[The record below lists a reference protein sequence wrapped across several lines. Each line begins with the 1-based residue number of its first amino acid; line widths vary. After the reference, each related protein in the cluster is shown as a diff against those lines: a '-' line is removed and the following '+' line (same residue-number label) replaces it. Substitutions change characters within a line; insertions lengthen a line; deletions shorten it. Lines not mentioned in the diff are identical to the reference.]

1 MPTARLS
8 LAFERLRDA
17 AAGLILTALLVAGPA
32 MAAPRLALLIG
43 NASYANERPLRNP
56 ANDVDLLARVL
67 RQDLRFDRVTVL
79 KDLNRRD
86 LADAVDRFIGEARGA
101 DVAFVYYSGHG
112 MQAGGANF
120 LIPVDARIQEPAHIR
135 REGVSANEL
144 ADSLGDSG
152 ARLAVLVLDAC
163 RDSPYALR
171 TKSASRGLARLP
183 VQSGNLLVAFAT
195 QEGATADDGEGA
207 NSPYVQALAAHIR
220 RPELRVL
227 EVFDEVGNQ
236 VRQATRQ
243 AQRPTR
249 YGDLP
254 VNVYFNG
261 APPPAPVAPAPVVI
275 TQPARDPVAARP
287 TPAPANPSGKKP
299 WYEQ

>member
-1 MPTARLS
+1 MPITTFS
-8 LAFERLRDA
+8 LAFVSRRA
-17 AAGLILTALLVAGPA
+17 ATAGLLLTALLWVAPA
-32 MAAPRLALLIG
+32 LAAQRLALLIG
-43 NASYANERPLRNP
+43 NAAYANERPLRNP

-79 KDLNRRD
+79 KDLTRRD
-86 LADAVDRFIGEARGA
+86 LADAVDRFVGEARGA

-112 MQAGGANF
+112 MQAGGANY
-120 LIPVDARIQEPAHIR
+120 LIPVDARIQEAAHIR

-144 ADSLGDSG
+144 ADALGDSG

-163 RDSPYALR
+163 RDSPYGLR
-171 TKSASRGLARLP
+171 TKSASKGLARPP

-195 QEGATADDGEGA
+195 QEGATADDGDGT
-207 NSPYVQALAAHIR
+207 NSPYAQALAAHIR

-227 EVFDEVGNQ
+227 EVFDEVGSQ

-261 APPPAPVAPAPVVI
+261 APPPAPVVPATATMSAPP
-275 TQPARDPVAARP
+275 REPVAGRG
-287 TPAPANPSGKKP
+287 TPAPSNTSGKKP